1 MEKLLVARPWNVD
14 HRSGDSGQCGDGT
27 AVTVLNTPRVAIRPT
42 PDGALALDSAWSEEE
57 VVVKADGT
65 YEIKDSTVQGLLDE
79 ASKILE
85 GNPKLE
91 FASYGVGPKPIRAT
105 VNRYSA
111 N

>member
-1 MEKLLVARPWNVD
+1 MSLVHGTSITDQATAGNVGTEQRLRYSTRRASRSAPRRTARW
-14 HRSGDSGQCGDGT
+14 R
-27 AVTVLNTPRVAIRPT
+27 
-42 PDGALALDSAWSEEE
+42 WSEEE